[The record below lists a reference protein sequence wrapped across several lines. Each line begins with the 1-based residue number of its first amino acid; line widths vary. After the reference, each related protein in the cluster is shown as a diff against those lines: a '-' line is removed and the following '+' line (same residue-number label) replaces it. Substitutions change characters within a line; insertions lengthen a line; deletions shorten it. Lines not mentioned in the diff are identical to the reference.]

1 MYTLKVG
8 DELRFSGPFG
18 DFALK
23 PGSREKVFIGG
34 GAGMAPLRAMIHD
47 LLLKG
52 ANEPLHFWYGARSRR
67 DAPYVDEMQA
77 FASKYPNFHWQL
89 VLSEE
94 KPGDGAPAGLVH
106 EAALEGLLRRHPDI
120 ASLEFYVCGP
130 PAMLSST
137 RAMLRS
143 LGVAEAN
150 IAYDDFKI

>member
-8 DELRFSGPFG
+8 DELRLSGPFG

-34 GAGMAPLRAMIHD
+34 GVGMAPLRAMIHD

-52 ANEPLHFWYGARSRR
+52 ANEPLHFWYGARSR
-67 DAPYVDEMQA
+67 
-77 FASKYPNFHWQL
+77 
-89 VLSEE
+89 
-94 KPGDGAPAGLVH
+94 
-106 EAALEGLLRRHPDI
+106 
-120 ASLEFYVCGP
+120 EFYVCGP